1 MPTTKKRAASKAT
14 ILKFRPEWIKDP
26 APPFLRNLDAAA
38 RRDLAAA
45 KKEFTAKVK
54 EILVRG
60 QRG

>member
-1 MPTTKKRAASKAT
+1 MPTTKKRAAAKAT
-14 ILKFRPEWIKDP
+14 ILKFHPEWIKDP

-45 KKEFTAKVK
+45 KKEFTARVK
-54 EILVRG
+54 EILARG